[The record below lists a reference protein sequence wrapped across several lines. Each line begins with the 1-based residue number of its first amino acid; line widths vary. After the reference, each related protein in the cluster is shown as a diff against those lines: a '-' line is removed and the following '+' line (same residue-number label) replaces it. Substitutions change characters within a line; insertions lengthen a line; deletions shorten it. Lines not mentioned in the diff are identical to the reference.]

1 MSVDESTIVK
11 RTRNVRSDFS
21 SSETAQPKTK
31 KGNAVEETN
40 SVDEILNLTL
50 DNFWITLVE
59 FKKLIEYNQQR
70 IINSIIAEK
79 KQLIPTG
86 N

>member
-1 MSVDESTIVK
+1 VIPHRQK
-11 RTRNVRSDFS
+11 RPN
-21 SSETAQPKTK
+21 PKPK

-40 SVDEILNLTL
+40 SVDKVSNLTL

-59 FKKLIEYNQQR
+59 FKKLTEYNQQR

-86 N
+86 S